1 MAGLYRALRASSSSV
16 TKAHEP
22 RDHKNTPSVNNL
34 LKIIKHLV
42 RIEPLKLPSGLPA
55 EEDMAN
61 TCLNSRGAGGET
73 SPETT

>member
-1 MAGLYRALRASSSSV
+1 MRRPYWEN
-16 TKAHEP
+16 KAHEP
-22 RDHKNTPSVNNL
+22 RDHKNTPSVNDL

-73 SPETT
+73 SPETTWAEIEIES